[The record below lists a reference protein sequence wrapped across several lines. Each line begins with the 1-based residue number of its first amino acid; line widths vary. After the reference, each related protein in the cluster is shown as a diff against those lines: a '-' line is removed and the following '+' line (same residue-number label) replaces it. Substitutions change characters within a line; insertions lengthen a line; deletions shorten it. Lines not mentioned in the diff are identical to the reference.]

1 MLPNLAKADDP
12 QAAKTSALRAIDL
25 GMEGLKTVRDEISN
39 GPLGRRIIECTQLIL
54 ASTGRLIVV
63 GMGKSGH
70 IGRKL
75 AATFSSTGTPAHFV
89 HAAEASHGD
98 LGMISREDIVLALSW
113 SGETGELADVVSY
126 TQRFGVPLVAM
137 TAGENSILACGA
149 TITLLLPKVQEACP
163 NGLAPTTSTLLQL
176 AVGDALAI
184 ALLEAK
190 GFSAADFR
198 TFHPGGKLGAQLSY
212 VGTLMHSP
220 PHVPLV
226 FLSSSMS
233 DAVRKINSSGFGVV
247 GVTSADGELVGVITD
262 GDIRRHISNGML
274 ERRVDDVMSTSP
286 KTITAQA
293 FASHALEM
301 MQTQQISV
309 LFVVNGR
316 RPVGI
321 IHMLDLLRA
330 GVA

>member
-1 MLPNLAKADDP
+1 MLTNLVKAKHL
-12 QAAKTSALRAIDL
+12 QAAKGSALRAIDL
-25 GMEGLKTVRDEISN
+25 DIEGLKVVRGEISE
-39 GPLGRRIIECTQLIL
+39 GTLGACINECTQLIL

-98 LGMISREDIVLALSW
+98 LGMISRDDIVLALSW

-137 TAGENSILACGA
+137 TAGENSTLARSA
-149 TITLLLPKVQEACP
+149 AVTLLLPKVKEACP

-176 AVGDALAI
+176 AVGDAIAI

-212 VGTLMHSP
+212 VSNLMHVP
-220 PHVPLV
+220 PRVPLV
-226 FLSSSMS
+226 VQGTSMTE
-233 DAVRKINSSGFGVV
+233 AVRTINSSGFGVV
-247 GVTSADGELVGVITD
+247 GIINGAGELVGVITD
-262 GDIRRHISNGML
+262 GDIRRHVADGML
-274 ERRVDDVMSTSP
+274 EMRVDDVMSTSP

-293 FASHALEM
+293 FASHALEI

-309 LFVVNGR
+309 LLVVEDR